1 MNSYILKRR
10 ALLSAAVAAP
20 VLPLLAGIAHAAKPT
35 VFTDEGVAIRG
46 YDPVAYFTQSAPV
59 VGDAAYSAE
68 YNGATWLFAS
78 AENQAM
84 FEAQPEAFAP
94 QYGGYCAYAVSK
106 GGTATTSP
114 DAWTIVDDKLYLN
127 FNKVVRGIWS
137 NDIPGNIAKADAN
150 WPSVLA

>member
-1 MNSYILKRR
+1 MNSYILNRR
-10 ALLSAAVAAP
+10 AILSAAVAAP
-20 VLPLLAGIAHAAKPT
+20 VLPLLAGIAHAAKPA
-35 VFTDEGVAIRG
+35 VFTDGGVAIRG
-46 YDPVAYFTQSAPV
+46 YDPVAYFTQSSPV
-59 VGDAAYSAE
+59 AGDAAYRAA

-84 FEAQPEAFAP
+84 FEAQPKAFAP

>member
-1 MNSYILKRR
+1 MQ
-10 ALLSAAVAAP
+10 LLFCRC
-20 VLPLLAGIAHAAKPT
+20 LQGFAHAAKPA

-59 VGDAAYSAE
+59 VGNAAYSAE
-68 YNGATWLFAS
+68 YNGATWLLAS
-78 AENQAM
+78 VENQAM
-84 FEAQPEAFAP
+84 FEAQAEAFAP

-114 DAWTIVDDKLYLN
+114 VAWTIVDDKLYLN

-137 NDIPGNIAKADAN
+137 NDIHGNIAKADAN

>member
-1 MNSYILKRR
+1 MNSYILNRR
-10 ALLSAAVAAP
+10 AFLSAAGAVP
-20 VLPLLAGIAHAAKPT
+20 VLSSLAGIAHAAKPA

-46 YDPVAYFTQSAPV
+46 YDPVAYFTRSAPFA
-59 VGDAAYSAE
+59 GDAAYSAD

-78 AENQAM
+78 PENQAM
-84 FEAQPEAFAP
+84 FEAQPGAFAP

-106 GGTATTSP
+106 RGIATTSP
-114 DAWTIVDDKLYLN
+114 DAWIIVDDKLYLN

-150 WPSVLA
+150 WPRVLA